1 VTVTPGGE
9 SMVRLAEIK
18 SRISELEALLPGKG
32 NAVRQMVIKDL
43 EKPPETYVLTRGDFL
58 HPDREHGALALG
70 VPASLNIAESKPAF
84 SNRLD
89 LARWLVSRDNPL
101 TARVTVN
108 RIWARYFGRGLVE
121 TENDFG
127 FQGTPPSNPELLDWL
142 AAEFMES
149 GWSMKHLHRLIV
161 TSATYRQTS
170 ERNPGAEATLAT
182 IDPGNRLLSRQNRI
196 RVDAEIVRDMAVSA
210 AGLLSEKVGGPGNY
224 LPQPDGIY
232 DFTQNKKDWPTST
245 GTDRYRRTMYTMF
258 YRSAPYPLLS
268 TFDAP
273 DFSTVC
279 TMRVRSNTP
288 LQSLTVANDPVF
300 TELAQG
306 LARRIL
312 NTTTLSSD
320 TDRCVEMFRLC
331 LTRTPDQAELD
342 LLLNYHSR
350 ELSRFVSHPA
360 DAGSFVTQADTNTS
374 TVELAAW
381 TSLARTLFNTDEF
394 VSRN

>member
-1 VTVTPGGE
+1 INE
-9 SMVRLAEIK
+9 
-18 SRISELEALLPGKG
+18 
-32 NAVRQMVIKDL
+32 L
-43 EKPPETYVLTRGDFL
+43 EKPPETFVLTRGDFL

-70 VPASLNIAESKPAF
+70 IPATLNIAEIKPTF
-84 SNRLD
+84 SSRLD
-89 LARWLVSRDNPL
+89 LARWLVSRENPL

-127 FQGTPPSNPELLDWL
+127 FQGTPPSNSDLLDWL

-149 GWSMKHLHRLIV
+149 GWSLKHLHRLIV
-161 TSATYRQTS
+161 TSATYRQS
-170 ERNPGAEATLAT
+170 SAQNPDANAALAV
-182 IDPGNRLLSRQNRI
+182 IDPSNRFLSRQNRI
-196 RVDAEIVRDMAVSA
+196 RVEAEIVRDMAAAA
-210 AGLLSEKVGGPGNY
+210 AGLLTEKIGGPGNY

-245 GTDRYRRTMYTMF
+245 GANRYRRTMYTMF

-288 LQSLTVANDPVF
+288 LQSLTVANDPLF
-300 TELAQG
+300 TDLAQG
-306 LARRIL
+306 LAKRII
-312 NTTTLSSD
+312 NTAAATSD

-331 LTRTPDQAELD
+331 LTRTPDMTELN
-342 LLLNYHSR
+342 LLLNFHSR
-350 ELSRFVSHPA
+350 ELSRFTSNPA
-360 DAGSFVTQADTNTS
+360 DAGSFVNQSDTLPTAAQ
-374 TVELAAW
+374 LAAW
-381 TSLARTLFNTDEF
+381 TSVARTLFNTDEF